1 MLWRHWNI
9 STAVK
14 YAIKFTNT
22 KEYHFVE
29 CGVAEGMTAF
39 FALREIFENQKV
51 GKNFSMHLYDSWNI
65 IKDEELTEKEVK
77 PSKHKNY
84 QNLNINKTKK
94 NLSEYD
100 DYITYHQ
107 GYIPKTFSTN
117 PPTPKSISYLHI
129 DLNSVKATQ
138 STLEF
143 FFPRLEPGGVIIF
156 DDYGSLVFEETRKM
170 IDSFFHGKPGIL
182 LKSPTGQT
190 MYCHL

>member
-1 MLWRHWNI
+1 
-9 STAVK
+9 
-14 YAIKFTNT
+14 
-22 KEYHFVE
+22 
-29 CGVAEGMTAF
+29 MTAF

-77 PSKHKNY
+77 PSKLKNY